1 MAMAPAHPHEEQ
13 SRAPD
18 QQAGQASVSV
28 RERRL
33 RERQTYRTL
42 AAVVLTSMVAIYL
55 LSYSDVVDLS
65 HITFSEERLYIT
77 LLMGAAVAIIMV
89 AFMWGT
95 TLTNRRVNLAV
106 VVGAAVVGLLA
117 LWLARSQS
125 LVDDQSYM
133 RSMIPHQ
140 SSSVLTSER
149 AGIEDIRVRALAD
162 QIIEEQRQEIA
173 TLKWLIGDIKNAG
186 IVTTVEE
193 AEERPVPDLDATP

>member
-1 MAMAPAHPHEEQ
+1 MAPAHPHEEQ
-13 SRAPD
+13 SRAPE
-18 QQAGQASVSV
+18 QHGGQSSVSV
-28 RERRL
+28 REHRL
-33 RERQTYRTL
+33 RERQSYRSL

-55 LSYSDVVDLS
+55 LSYTDVVDLS
-65 HITFSEERLYIT
+65 HIVYSEERLYMT

-106 VVGAAVVGLLA
+106 VVAAAVVGLLA

-173 TLKWLIGDIKNAG
+173 TLKWLVGDIKNAG
-186 IVTTVEE
+186 LATTVEE
-193 AEERPVPDLDATP
+193 AEQRPVPDLSTTP